1 MAGKGLPRWSIG
13 SLRCLASLAWRSG
26 GVVGWL
32 VADVGRG
39 EGGRG
44 ADVGRGLRSLEKDV
58 VMVVVGV
65 VR

>member
-1 MAGKGLPRWSIG
+1 MLGE
-13 SLRCLASLAWRSG
+13 G
-26 GVVGWL
+26 G
-32 VADVGRG
+32 
-39 EGGRG
+39 GGRG